1 MVLRGLKIVGL
12 RMPFC
17 WYYHRRRGV
26 QVIASIPYEEWMREI
41 GRRMEIGEVILLGGL
56 MIKRARDDRVEV
68 AVEGDG
74 RNE

>member
-1 MVLRGLKIVGL
+1 
-12 RMPFC
+12 
-17 WYYHRRRGV
+17 
-26 QVIASIPYEEWMREI
+26 
-41 GRRMEIGEVILLGGL
+41 MEIGEVILLGGL